1 MRGQVF
7 WITGLSGSGKTT
19 LASEIHLSLKGLG
32 VRAIFLDGDELRKIF
47 FSSEPAV
54 KNYNKDERLSL
65 GLKYSNLCELLASQG
80 FTVIIATISM
90 FKEVYVLNRKQLP
103 NYFEIYLKVPYG
115 ELRRRDSKQIYS
127 QFEQGK
133 INNVMGL
140 DLPIQEPE
148 AADLVVDFQNG
159 LKPKDI
165 ANKLITKLKLPK
177 KY

>member
-1 MRGQVF
+1 MSGQVF

-19 LASEIHLSLKGLG
+19 LASEIHSSLCTLG
-32 VRAIFLDGDELRKIF
+32 IKAILLDGDELRKVF
-47 FSSEPAV
+47 FSSEHDA
-54 KNYNKDERLSL
+54 KNYNKNQRLSL

-133 INNVMGL
+133 ISNVMGL

-148 AADLVVDFQNG
+148 DADLVVEFQNG
-159 LKPKDI
+159 LKPKDV
-165 ANKLITKLKLPK
+165 ANKLIAELNLSKQH
-177 KY
+177 